1 VAAVVEGGN
10 VRDEEKWIVL
20 SIVVLIVLAAVG
32 FFHTKDEFR
41 RVCDEARGTTVFD
54 GRQYQCVKP

>member
-1 VAAVVEGGN
+1 M
-10 VRDEEKWIVL
+10 RDEEKWIVL